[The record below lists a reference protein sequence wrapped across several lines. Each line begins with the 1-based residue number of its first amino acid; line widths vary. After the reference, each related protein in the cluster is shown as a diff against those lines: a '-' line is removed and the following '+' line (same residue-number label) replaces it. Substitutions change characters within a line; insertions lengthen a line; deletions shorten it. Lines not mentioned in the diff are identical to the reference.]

1 MARRSHPSSPNE
13 LAITQEQTVL
23 TVTGQEAGEDMDGY
37 LHRGIADRSFQLAD
51 HVKLTGA
58 ELLNGLLTIGLRHE
72 IPEEMKPHRI
82 EIPAKP
88 ETEPEQLETGKE
100 VARGPVT
107 AQSAHGAGP

>member
-1 MARRSHPSSPNE
+1 MARRSHPSSPDE

-23 TVTGQEAGEDMDGY
+23 TVTGQKAGEDMDGY

-58 ELLNGLLTIGLRHE
+58 ELLNEPLTIDLRHE

-82 EIPAKP
+82 EIAAKP
-88 ETEPEQLETGKE
+88 ETEPKQLETGKE